1 VLHGCLQGLFPVVPM
16 HFVPSYLY
24 ESIRVACWMCVIL
37 LIPNS
42 SVTVLR
48 QW

>member
-1 VLHGCLQGLFPVVPM
+1 MLHGCLQGLFPVVPK

-24 ESIRVACWMCVIL
+24 ESIRGDCWMCFIL
-37 LIPNS
+37 LTPNS
-42 SVTVLR
+42 SVTGLR